1 MIYFAKF
8 STLLKRHP
16 LVPRLCHGTLC
27 LAGSACRIA
36 KLSRFVCNA
45 MQGRASGAV
54 RSQAELR
61 NEKHNWW
68 RLARSVQFF
77 SQIAVALLV
86 VMACSSTRSDDFLP
100 QLQELTNRPMNKQ
113 IPEGKL
119 VENHAA
125 WSIAIHGGAGGEP
138 GRWTEK
144 QIQDRIEGLRIALR
158 KGTELLE
165 KSDAAIDVVQAVVQ
179 VLEDNPNFN
188 AGRGAVLNSVG
199 EVSLDAS
206 IMDGS
211 DLSCGAVAG
220 VTTVRNPI
228 ELARAVRDHTPHV
241 FLCGEPADLFA
252 KEIGLP
258 LESLD
263 YFKTREQIE
272 SWEKWK
278 QKQAAKGGATSK
290 NDHEAGDDRLF
301 YLGTVGC
308 VVRDQQGNLAAAT
321 STGGLLGKRF
331 GRVGDTPIIGA
342 GTYAKNATCAVSCT
356 GVGELY
362 IKHHIA
368 SAVSSRMEY
377 LHESLSE
384 SVKVAIKQT
393 LPTDSGGLIAVDANG
408 NIELQFNTPMMAR
421 GQAKSD
427 GTFQVGL
434 TDWVD

>member
-1 MIYFAKF
+1 MKF
-8 STLLKRHP
+8 TTTLASCLATLLFIAIA
-16 LVPRLCHGTLC
+16 CN
-27 LAGSACRIA
+27 SA
-36 KLSRFVCNA
+36 K
-45 MQGRASGAV
+45 
-54 RSQAELR
+54 
-61 NEKHNWW
+61 
-68 RLARSVQFF
+68 
-77 SQIAVALLV
+77 
-86 VMACSSTRSDDFLP
+86 SDDSISSLGN
-100 QLQELTNRPMNKQ
+100 LTNSSMTQQ
-113 IPEGKL
+113 IPQGKL
-119 VENHAA
+119 TQSKPT

-138 GRWTEK
+138 GRWNDK
-144 QIQDRIEGLRIALR
+144 QIQDRIDGLRAAL
-158 KGTELLE
+158 KQGKEMLE
-165 KSDAAIDVVQAVVQ
+165 KSAPAIDVVQAVVQ

-211 DLSCGAVAG
+211 DLSSGAVAG
-220 VTTVRNPI
+220 VTRPRNPI
-228 ELARAVRDHTPHV
+228 SLARAVRDKTPHV
-241 FLCGEPADLFA
+241 FLCGEPADFFA

-258 LESLD
+258 LETLN
-263 YFKTREQIE
+263 YFKTREQTE

-278 QKQAAKGGATSK
+278 QKQAAQGGATSK
-290 NDHEAGDDRLF
+290 YDHDTGEDRLF

-321 STGGLLGKRF
+321 STGGLLGKKY
-331 GRVGDTPIIGA
+331 GRVGDSPIIGA

-377 LHESLSE
+377 LNESLNAA
-384 SVKVAIKQT
+384 VKVAIQTT

-421 GQAKSD
+421 GKAKSD

-434 TDWVD
+434 QDWVQ

>member
-1 MIYFAKF
+1 MKLFAKLPVRMPF
-8 STLLKRHP
+8 LL
-16 LVPRLCHGTLC
+16 L
-27 LAGSACRIA
+27 LALACNSARP
-36 KLSRFVCNA
+36 
-45 MQGRASGAV
+45 
-54 RSQAELR
+54 E
-61 NEKHNWW
+61 
-68 RLARSVQFF
+68 
-77 SQIAVALLV
+77 
-86 VMACSSTRSDDFLP
+86 DFTP
-100 QLQELTNRPMNKQ
+100 HENKQ
-113 IPEGKL
+113 ISFRMNEQIPIGKL
-119 VENHAA
+119 VQNKST
-125 WSIAIHGGAGGEP
+125 WSIAIHGGAGGVP
-138 GRWTEK
+138 GRWNEK
-144 QIQDRIEGLRIALR
+144 QIQDRIDGLRAALK
-158 KGTELLE
+158 KGTEMLQ
-165 KSDAAIDVVQAVVQ
+165 KSATAVDVVQAVVQ

-188 AGRGAVLNSVG
+188 AGRGSVLNSVG
-199 EVSLDAS
+199 DVSLDAS

-220 VTTVRNPI
+220 VTKVRNPI
-228 ELARAVRDHTPHV
+228 GLARAVRDKTPHV

-290 NDHEAGDDRLF
+290 HDHDAGDDRLF

-342 GTYAKNATCAVSCT
+342 GTYAKNSTCAVSCT

-377 LHESLSE
+377 LHESLRE
-384 SVKVAIKQT
+384 SVKAAIQDT

>member
-1 MIYFAKF
+1 MKF
-8 STLLKRHP
+8 SVSVASPVTFLLF
-16 LVPRLCHGTLC
+16 VAAIGN
-27 LAGSACRIA
+27 SA
-36 KLSRFVCNA
+36 L
-45 MQGRASGAV
+45 
-54 RSQAELR
+54 
-61 NEKHNWW
+61 
-68 RLARSVQFF
+68 
-77 SQIAVALLV
+77 
-86 VMACSSTRSDDFLP
+86 SDDLIP
-100 QLQELTNRPMNKQ
+100 LQSTHTNRTMTQQ
-113 IPEGKL
+113 IPTGKL
-119 VENHAA
+119 TQSKPT

-138 GRWTEK
+138 GRWNDK
-144 QIQDRIEGLRIALR
+144 QIQDRINGLRAALSQG
-158 KGTELLE
+158 KEMLE
-165 KSDAAIDVVQAVVQ
+165 KSATAIDVVQAVVQ

-211 DLSCGAVAG
+211 DLSSGAVAG
-220 VTTVRNPI
+220 VTRPRNPI
-228 ELARAVRDHTPHV
+228 ALARAVRDKTPHV

-252 KEIGLP
+252 NEIGLP
-258 LESLD
+258 LEKLD
-263 YFKTREQIE
+263 YFKTLEQTE

-278 QKQAAKGGATSK
+278 QKQAAKGNATSK
-290 NDHEAGDDRLF
+290 NDHDIGEDRLF

-321 STGGLLGKRF
+321 STGGLLGKKY
-331 GRVGDTPIIGA
+331 GRVGDSPIIGA

-368 SAVSSRMEY
+368 SAVSSRREY
-377 LHESLSE
+377 LNESLNAA
-384 SVKVAIKQT
+384 VKVAIQTT
-393 LPTDSGGLIAVDANG
+393 LPTDSGGLIAVDASG

-434 TDWVD
+434 MDWAK